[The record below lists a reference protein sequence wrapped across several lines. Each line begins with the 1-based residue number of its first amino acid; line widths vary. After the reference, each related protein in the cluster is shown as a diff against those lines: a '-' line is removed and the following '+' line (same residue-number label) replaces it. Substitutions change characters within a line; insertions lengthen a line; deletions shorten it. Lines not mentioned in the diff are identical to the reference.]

1 MKESSPESDLVLFQT
16 ITSVVGK
23 SIAFICLTIVAGML
37 FSTCKVSAAAI
48 EECESACSKTGI
60 LEVTSTSCEC
70 MPPEPISPSPFV
82 LPSTRR

>member
-23 SIAFICLTIVAGML
+23 SM
-37 FSTCKVSAAAI
+37 FSTCKVSAGAI

-70 MPPEPISPSPFV
+70 IPPEPISPFECSPFV